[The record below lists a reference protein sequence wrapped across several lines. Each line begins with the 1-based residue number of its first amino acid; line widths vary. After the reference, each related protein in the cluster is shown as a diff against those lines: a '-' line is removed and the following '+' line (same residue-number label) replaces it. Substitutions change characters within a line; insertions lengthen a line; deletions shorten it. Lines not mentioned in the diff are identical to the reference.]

1 MCALYY
7 YLWAILLPQW
17 RNYSL
22 RQEFVTLE
30 GGAQTL
36 QLRKVPN
43 SELAAWDASHDA
55 AGHLIGRDLSDSDN
69 EKENECYDTKRHV
82 RLREFIIGV
91 WEERANAMPVETS
104 RESIAKRRILGY

>member
-1 MCALYY
+1 M
-7 YLWAILLPQW
+7 
-17 RNYSL
+17 
-22 RQEFVTLE
+22 T
-30 GGAQTL
+30 
-36 QLRKVPN
+36 
-43 SELAAWDASHDA
+43 AASMH
-55 AGHLIGRDLSDSDN
+55 AGRINTWCLDSDN